1 MSFLCSPLKSY
12 VCTRRVL
19 SGSLLRRNLAL
30 HKAKRRSNEASNTN
44 NEEKT
49 YHVPVMVKECL
60 DYLNIQ
66 KDGCYIDCT
75 MGGGGHSL
83 AILEKGGKVIGLDQD
98 PDAIKE
104 TSKRLQS
111 YIEEGR
117 MEIIQTNFRNLAT
130 IPSRSKILN
139 GSLADGILMDLGIS
153 SHQIDES
160 ARGFSFSGKG
170 PLDMRMHQG
179 NVVDNNNH
187 KSPLLTAKEIVNSYG
202 AEELANILYYYGEET
217 RSRSIAREIIV
228 NRPLNTTEDLEKVIS
243 RVCSY
248 KDRPKILARCFQA
261 LRIYINDELGA
272 LEQALESAEGTLR
285 LGGRLVILSYHSL
298 EDRRVKQLFKL
309 GKIIKQSEGEEKEAE
324 FNTNDED
331 DVVDKDVQR
340 RKVNW
345 KVLVK
350 RGLGP
355 SAQEIELNK
364 RSRSAK
370 LRAAER
376 IDADAEETKDRYPKF
391 GKKQLRKMQLL
402 QEEEMERENR

>member
-1 MSFLCSPLKSY
+1 
-12 VCTRRVL
+12 
-19 SGSLLRRNLAL
+19 
-30 HKAKRRSNEASNTN
+30 
-44 NEEKT
+44 
-49 YHVPVMVKECL
+49 
-60 DYLNIQ
+60 
-66 KDGCYIDCT
+66 

-111 YIEEGR
+111 YIEEGK

-187 KSPLLTAKEIVNSYG
+187 QSPLLTAKEIVNSYG
-202 AEELANILYYYGEET
+202 AEELANIFYYYGEET
-217 RSRSIAREIIV
+217 RSRSIAREILI

-272 LEQALESAEGTLR
+272 LEQALESAEGTLK

-309 GKIIKQSEGEEKEAE
+309 GKIIKQSEGEEEKEDK
-324 FNTNDED
+324 NDED
-331 DVVDKDVQR
+331 DGIDKDGQR

-355 SAQEIELNK
+355 SAQEIEVNK

-376 IDADAEETKDRYPKF
+376 IDADAEERIERYPKF

-402 QEEEMERENR
+402 QEEETEGENR